1 MKLIKYEAQQ
11 NSVTLKHRMKFR
23 QSQDNVNDH
32 IYSVLQM
39 LLYYAL

>member
-11 NSVTLKHRMKFR
+11 NTVTLKSRTKIHL
-23 QSQDNVNDH
+23 SQDNVNDH

-39 LLYYAL
+39 LF